1 MAMWAVFYLLAFIT
15 ASSISPSE
23 SNKEGDALY
32 ALRRAVKDPG
42 NVLQSW
48 DPTLVDPCTWFHV
61 TCDSDNRVTR
71 LDLGNAKLTGI
82 LVPELGKLEHL
93 QYLELYMNSLEGHI
107 PELGG
112 LKSLVSLD
120 LFHNNLTGQIPPS
133 LSKLSNLKFL
143 RLNNNRLTGRIPR
156 ALTKLESLKILYEC
170 IKQQPLWHYP
180 NIRFVLQVLR
190 RKFCKQ
196 PSAGRTRA
204 YRICSLRQ
212 RILQLKIQE
221 ADYIV
226 IESLNL
232 YFRGI

>member
-71 LDLGNAKLTGI
+71 LDLGNAKLTGS

-107 PELGG
+107 PEELGG

-156 ALTKLESLKILYEC
+156 ALTKLESLKILNVSNNNLCGTIPISGSFSKFSEES
-170 IKQQPLWHYP
+170 
-180 NIRFVLQVLR
+180 FVNNPRLEGPELIGFVR
-190 RKFCKQ
+190 YNGGSC
-196 PSAGRTRA
+196 
-204 YRICSLRQ
+204 
-212 RILQLKIQE
+212 
-221 ADYIV
+221 
-226 IESLNL
+226 N
-232 YFRGI
+232 